1 MKPSSRRTGL
11 APLSRRG
18 GAGDGDEP
26 LWMRLLLAWTR
37 AHGRRFYNFDGLDAF
52 KAKFRPEWWEPVYAI
67 SNEPRFSIRSLYAI
81 AAAFSNGSP
90 IALLLRAV
98 ARAVRTEVRW
108 LVRRSAHTKRAASP
122 AAR

>member
-1 MKPSSRRTGL
+1 MSPRLSAL
-11 APLSRRG
+11 AAALVVAASNA
-18 GAGDGDEP
+18 GAASDPALTIYRADGDA
-26 LWMRLLLAWTR
+26 L
-37 AHGRRFYNFDGLDAF
+37 FD
-52 KAKFRPEWWEPVYAI
+52 
-67 SNEPRFSIRSLYAI
+67 
-81 AAAFSNGSP
+81 SNGSP